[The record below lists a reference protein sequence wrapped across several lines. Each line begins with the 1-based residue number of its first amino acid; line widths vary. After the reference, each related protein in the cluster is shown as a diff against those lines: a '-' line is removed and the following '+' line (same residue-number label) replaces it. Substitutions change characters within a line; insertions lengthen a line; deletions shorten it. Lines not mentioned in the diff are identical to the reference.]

1 MFRSGSSR
9 SEWEASRDGINE
21 EAYEMTRERG
31 VECLRVCREEG
42 KTLYVFSAPR
52 VPRVNAKVGSAVW
65 VYEGRGLLH
74 AFTTGALAYDDNF
87 DRSPGSLHWAVEN
100 FTFGYGKLKCE
111 EEVLRRM
118 LDDPYETLSQIRA
131 HNMRA
136 PKTDRNFLQNVDS
149 VLQCMD
155 STGKQLQCPL
165 FAPFFIDMLKQG
177 LRDTVLACAKNGA
190 KEAIFLQIYPQ
201 LKASAD
207 AFEGRDFGT
216 PAEALDAFLRVKDII
231 AQRIP
236 QLTPKV
242 AKMGLGR
249 CTLFNCMGA
258 QWEGDALRLH
268 MWSVCFMRVF
278 LLLNAPLSA
287 YVFYM
292 TNAFGKSDEF
302 SKHDNLWAHQRKS
315 AKLTEDHDP
324 GALCDLESYSTDIRW
339 DCDRSIQ
346 KVMCHTV
353 PLPNFLG
360 HGVPEN
366 QVDSNYRK
374 LGVANSWVIY
384 FLMEAAGGPSV
395 EKQMPRALYE
405 QMMSAKNYLVNCGW
419 AAGVD
424 AFSATRSV
432 GLYAAAPNSVF
443 YIQKLPDKYAIA
455 IRTATLKDAEQ
466 FIEAMA
472 KELPQ

>member
-9 SEWEASRDGINE
+9 SEWEASRAGINE

-42 KTLYVFSAPR
+42 RTLYVFSAPGG
-52 VPRVNAKVGSAVW
+52 AKVGSAVW

-177 LRDTVLACAKNGA
+177 LRDTVLACAKNGEN
-190 KEAIFLQIYPQ
+190 EAIFLEIYPQ
-201 LKASAD
+201 LIASAK
-207 AFEGRDFGT
+207 AFEDRKFGT
-216 PAEALDAFLRVKDII
+216 PSEALNAFLQVKNII

-268 MWSVCFMRVF
+268 MWSVCFTRVF

-302 SKHDNLWAHQRKS
+302 SKHDNLWAHQRTS
-315 AKLTEDHDP
+315 AKLTEYHDP
-324 GALCDLESYSTDIRW
+324 GALCDLVSHHTGTREKCDEDI
-339 DCDRSIQ
+339 Q
-346 KVMCHTV
+346 NVMCHTL
-353 PLPNFLG
+353 PLPNCLG

-366 QVDSNYRK
+366 EVDANYRK

-384 FLMEAAGGPSV
+384 FLMEAAGKSSV
-395 EKQMPRALYE
+395 EEKMPRELYK

-419 AAGVD
+419 AAGID
-424 AFSATRSV
+424 AFSATRSG
-432 GLYAAAPNSVF
+432 GLYVAAPSSVF
-443 YIQKLPDKYAIA
+443 FIKKLPEKYAAA
-455 IRTATLKDAEQ
+455 IRTATLEDAGQ
-466 FIEAMA
+466 FIKAMA